1 MSFLW
6 GALVLWST
14 FAAVRADV
22 EFVAGDPGVLVARIA
37 KAKVATDKDYGALLD
52 VEVENRGDDPA
63 EPLVFELFEPGARGA
78 ADTILGRWSRV
89 ETPHFGRH
97 GRTVAPRAKAVFPAI
112 AMQAPALLKKAK
124 VRVVRASFAR
134 GATAVP
140 SPLSIVSRRAAREF
154 DPDEKRDV
162 DVTFVRV
169 KNTLDRPLDAVFL
182 VRFGKKGLGLA
193 RGRVEA
199 STTTEV
205 RLRGAR
211 HSDGR
216 EFAAGEPT
224 DVDVVDWSI
233 DAGAESSAQPLQDAV
248 RAMSGVDA
256 AAELTATVEIRVK
269 GKTPFVARGAMRA
282 APKPAFT
289 PEGSLATESAQLATR
304 SIQSALAFVR
314 AGQDRERTLGDAR
327 VVANDLCVVYA
338 VPDFAWSG
346 MKNGHVALRDGKLAW
361 WSFSADTFGPWNE
374 IVTSTS
380 PRGDVIT
387 GVIEHATYQVEPQS
401 VGRWTYADPAI
412 APLPTTYVRA
422 ERATTLGIATDIT
435 LTFSDWRIDG
445 QPAQDVLVAAAP
457 AGPREEAETKTAQ
470 PAPPAGPQVDA
481 LRAVWSEP
489 YAIPVGA
496 TIAGD
501 YVLENPGTDAL
512 WKGVRKLSG
521 TFRVVG
527 TKPRGWN
534 SWTVTVTDPKVSRED
549 EAELAQVVED
559 RLRMFIWRD
568 PAFREPFDVAF
579 AGATIEATADG
590 FAATGGTIASLTVAD
605 GRPSVVRSADGHE
618 GRWTWTRVDGQ
629 WLVQESSAG
638 KEVMRWTWAF
648 PAAGV
653 AWPKSVEMRDVF
665 ENWGP
670 ETLRFTRVTAQR

>member
-6 GALVLWST
+6 GAIVLWST

-22 EFVAGDPGVLVARIA
+22 EFVAGDPANLVARIA
-37 KAKVATDKDYGALLD
+37 KTKVATDKDYGALLD
-52 VEVENRGDDPA
+52 IEVENKGEVAA

-89 ETPHFGRH
+89 ETTQFGRH

-140 SPLSIVSRRAAREF
+140 SPLSIVSRRSAREF

-193 RGRVEA
+193 RGRVEP

-211 HSDGR
+211 HSDDR

-256 AAELTATVEIRVK
+256 GAELTATVEIRVK
-269 GKTPFVARGAMRA
+269 GETPFVARGAMRA

-314 AGQDRERTLGDAR
+314 AGHDRERTLGDAR

-380 PRGDVIT
+380 PRGGVVT
-387 GVIEHATYQVEPQS
+387 GRVEHTAFQVEPQS
-401 VGRWTYADPAI
+401 DGRWTYADPAI
-412 APLPTTYVRA
+412 APLPSTYVRA
-422 ERATTLGIATDIT
+422 ERATTLGVATDIT

-445 QPAQDVLVAAAP
+445 RPAHEVLVAAAP
-457 AGPREEAETKTAQ
+457 APPREGSDAPAAKSAVPSGPHAE
-470 PAPPAGPQVDA
+470 A
-481 LRAVWSEP
+481 LRAVWSAP
-489 YAIPVGA
+489 YAMAVGA
-496 TIAGD
+496 TIAGE
-501 YVLENPGTDAL
+501 YELENPGNDAL
-512 WKGVRKLSG
+512 WKGIRKLSG
-521 TFRVVG
+521 TFRLVG
-527 TKPRGWN
+527 TKPRGWD

-549 EAELAQVVED
+549 EVELAQVVED

-568 PAFREPFDVAF
+568 PAFREPFDIAF

-590 FAATGGTIASLTVAD
+590 FAANGGPIASLTVVD
-605 GRPSVVRSADGHE
+605 GRPSVVRAADGHE

-629 WLVQESSAG
+629 WLVQESTAG
-638 KEVMRWTWAF
+638 KELIRWTWAF
-648 PAAGV
+648 PATGV

-670 ETLRFTRVTAQR
+670 ETLRFTRMTAQR